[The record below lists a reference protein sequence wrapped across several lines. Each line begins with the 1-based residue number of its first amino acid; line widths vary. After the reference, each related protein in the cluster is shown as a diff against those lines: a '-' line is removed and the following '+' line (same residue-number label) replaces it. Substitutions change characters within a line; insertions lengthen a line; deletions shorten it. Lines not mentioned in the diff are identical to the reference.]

1 MMLLVEFAL
10 GRMVLHVC
18 CILRGGRWDYHWAGV
33 WREIRQV
40 CEGMLRFA
48 RCGRK
53 FLLERRVL

>member
-33 WREIRQV
+33 WREVRQ
-40 CEGMLRFA
+40 MLRSVPGVKRA
-48 RCGRK
+48 RRAD
-53 FLLERRVL
+53 